1 MKRLIYLLVFSA
13 GILCAQAQDVR
24 TPATRIA
31 DALALLPAKDSATA
45 HFAYVE
51 LMALDDASLA
61 AVFEGVRPSGD
72 LTGVPYRYAVALLA
86 TRASLKSDR
95 ERVEGALVTAISMD
109 LQPEVRQYHVQYL
122 GLVGSNRSV
131 PALVS
136 LLNDEDLADPAIGA
150 LQEIATPDAISVLE
164 NSLRNKPVKTQVRI
178 VQALSSLNHRPSVS
192 LIIPLA
198 SSPDVPLKRES
209 LWALA
214 ILGDSAAEKTLLA
227 QAAASKFKSSP
238 AQEMEALVKYMSVV
252 KGRTAATVRTKILEN
267 TTDISQRQYRIAAL
281 KNLVQSEPAT
291 SQPTLA
297 AELDRFDA
305 TYRLEVLQV
314 ATLGAG
320 IPEVREAWM
329 KLYKKSKEK
338 RQAEILDMLATAN
351 RDEPFVNQVVVPA
364 VDSKNAEVRL
374 VAIRS
379 LAATRKS
386 TYADRLATFILK
398 PALPAGERSAAEIAF
413 LQLAEPAQVRSL
425 AKSLLTAK
433 PEVSG
438 SILRIVSERR
448 EALDPAVIEAIGSWT
463 HSSRPAV
470 YTALPQ
476 IVSPAAVTV
485 LLKLLTQVTA
495 PTEVTAVQQAL
506 IAIAGPQ
513 TAGALLEAA
522 TAQRAKLLPVLPYL
536 NDPQSLKT
544 VKASFEQGDREE
556 KDLAF
561 SALANWQT
569 AEAIPYLLSLVR
581 DKSAANYRAGAYS
594 AFVKQVMNTT
604 WPSDQKL
611 LKLREV
617 FPLAASAEERRL
629 VLREAGGVRTFLS
642 FVFVACWL
650 DDPDL
655 GAAASRA
662 VMRLA
667 LPTADGQPGLTG
679 QEVRRALEKVMMKLT
694 GPDSQYDRIDVQ
706 SYLDQLPYTQG
717 FEPLFNGKDLTGWQG
732 LVENP
737 IARAKMTKEELA
749 TKQAMA
755 DAKLSESWSVKDGMI
770 CFTGKGDN
778 LCTKRIFG
786 DFEMVVDY
794 KISKDGDSG
803 IYLRGTP
810 QVQIWDIARI
820 DVGAQVG
827 SGGLYNNTDN
837 RNPLVVAD
845 NPVGDWNTLRIAMIG
860 DRVTVYLNGLL
871 VVDNVVMEN
880 YWDRK
885 LPIFADGPIELQA
898 HGTELA
904 FRDIYVR
911 EINKP
916 YELTPG
922 EKTEGYQVLFN
933 GNDLSGW
940 VGNKTDYVV
949 DDHVIAIYPTGRGK
963 GNLYTEKE
971 YGNFIFR
978 FEFQLTPAGN
988 NGLGIHAP
996 LEGDAA
1002 YVGKEIQI
1010 LDDGHPSYA
1019 NIQPYQTHGSVYGI
1033 VPAKRGFL
1041 RPTGEWNS
1049 EEVEVRGDHVK
1060 VTLNGTVIVDAD
1072 LKKATAKGTLDKQN
1086 HPGLK
1091 RHQGHIGFLGHGSV
1105 VKFRHI
1111 RIRPLAPV
1119 KR

>member
-13 GILCAQAQDVR
+13 GILCARAQDVR
-24 TPATRIA
+24 TPPTRIA

-227 QAAASKFKSSP
+227 QAAAAKFKSSP

-252 KGRTAATVRTKILEN
+252 KGRTA
-267 TTDISQRQYRIAAL
+267 DISQRQYRIAAL

-291 SQPTLA
+291 SQPALA

-314 ATLGAG
+314 ATVGAG

-351 RDEPFVNQVVVPA
+351 RDETFVNQVVVPA

-386 TYADRLATFILK
+386 NYADRLATFLLK
-398 PALPAGERSAAEIAF
+398 PALPAGERSAGEIAF

-470 YTALPQ
+470 YAALPR

-611 LKLREV
+611 LMLREV
-617 FPLAASAEERRL
+617 FALAASAEERRL
-629 VLREAGGVRTFLS
+629 ALREAGGVRTFLS
-642 FVFVACWL
+642 FVFAASWL

-679 QEVRRALEKVMMKLT
+679 QEVRRALEKVMTKLT

-706 SYLDQLPYTQG
+706 NYLDQLPFTQG
-717 FEPLFNGKDLTGWQG
+717 FEPLFNGKDLAGWQG

-737 IARAKMTKEELA
+737 IARARMTKEELA

-755 DAKLSESWSVKDGMI
+755 DARLSESWSVKDGMI

-794 KISKDGDSG
+794 RIPRNGDSG
-803 IYLRGTP
+803 IYLRGSP
-810 QVQIWDIARI
+810 QVQIWDPMRVDA
-820 DVGAQVG
+820 GANLG
-827 SGGLYNNTDN
+827 SGGLYNNTVN
-837 RNPLVVAD
+837 RDPLTLAD
-845 NPVGDWNTLRIAMIG
+845 NPIGDWNTLRITMIG

-885 LPIFADGPIELQA
+885 LPIFSDGPIELQS

-971 YGNFIFR
+971 YSNFVFR

-1019 NIQPYQTHGSVYGI
+1019 NIQPYQAHGSVYGI

-1072 LKKATAKGTLDKQN
+1072 LKKATAKGTLDKQI

-1111 RIRPLAPV
+1111 RIRTLAPV